1 MSKEHDDMNIHWKS
15 FFAGAFV
22 VLFLISPQRALEN
35 FASTWVVTFRNL
47 GQTFSDP
54 IPVDKQEFVT
64 PLGYEDGEDKRVSRR

>member
-1 MSKEHDDMNIHWKS
+1 MREENNMNIHWKS
-15 FFAGAFV
+15 FFAGAIA

-54 IPVDKQEFVT
+54 IPIDPEFVT
-64 PLGYEDGEDKRVSRR
+64 PLGYEYEQPRKKK